1 METFKHW
8 VTGIQTY
15 IKYWQGVEKYLSNP
29 NFKNLHDLFAQ
40 LDVQTIGTQ
49 LINDTKFVVIDT
61 ETTGLRAYSG
71 DEIISICMLEMQGLK
86 LTGQKYQTHINPGRH
101 IPPESTAIHGLKDE
115 DVADCPKITE
125 VLTEVVKFIDKSVVV
140 GHHLNFDIRF
150 LNKTFQKLLL
160 CKLPHL
166 WIDTMMLYIAYSG
179 RMGHYTLDEIADI
192 CKVENP
198 ARHTAY
204 GDAMA
209 TAMIFQKI
217 TARMLVSNQQVADL
231 IKTQFEVGNF

>member
-8 VTGIQTY
+8 MTGIQTY
-15 IKYWQGVEKYLSNP
+15 VKYWQGVEKYLSNP
-29 NFKNLHDLFAQ
+29 NFKTLHDLFVQ
-40 LDVQTIGTQ
+40 LDVKTLSTQ
-49 LINDTKFVVIDT
+49 LIDDTKFVVIDT
-61 ETTGLRAYSG
+61 ETTGLQAYSG
-71 DEIISICMLEMQGLK
+71 DEIISICMLEMQGLN
-86 LTGQKYQTHINPGRH
+86 LTGREYKTHINPERN
-101 IPPESTAIHGLKDE
+101 ISEESTAIHGIKNE
-115 DVADCPKITE
+115 DVIDSPKIADILPDLVE
-125 VLTEVVKFIDKSVVV
+125 FIDKSVIV

-179 RMGHYTLDEIADI
+179 RMGHYTLDEITQI
-192 CKVENP
+192 CRVENP

-209 TAMIFQKI
+209 TAMIFQRI
-217 TARMLVSNQQVADL
+217 TTHMLVSNKQVSDL
-231 IKTQFEVGNF
+231 IKTQFEVGSF